1 VDYLKT
7 GGGLWPGRRHKEE
20 LAGGSGDAMQAKE
33 KKLTQEVSMKNF
45 KGAHFKVELQGKLQ
59 RV

>member
-1 VDYLKT
+1 MA
-7 GGGLWPGRRHKEE
+7 GRRHKEE